1 MNDKSLRYE
10 IDSAFPHT
18 EMPASVTRQ
27 APRFI
32 ESREIDEDI
41 EEFRFLPVTVQTI
54 RAIHLYLPVLSV
66 EAMHWL
72 LPHYLRFC
80 ISEEGKCYSRKE
92 TASLL
97 CFLGPKPEHV
107 DDTRIILSSLMNE
120 QRICLIHFLAWCR
133 SDNFWA
139 DMLEY
144 IDSALILLGD
154 K

>member
-1 MNDKSLRYE
+1 MDDRSLLDE

-18 EMPASVTRQ
+18 KMPATVTRQ

-41 EEFRFLPVTVQTI
+41 EEFRFLPITVQAI

-80 ISEEGKCYSRKE
+80 ISEEGKRYSRKE

-97 CFLGPKPEHV
+97 CFLGPKPEDV

-139 DMLEY
+139 DMLDY
-144 IDSALILLGD
+144 IDNALILLGD

>member
-1 MNDKSLRYE
+1 MDDKSLLNE
-10 IDSAFPHT
+10 IDSAFPHA
-18 EMPASVTRQ
+18 EMPAKVTRQ

-41 EEFRFLPVTVQTI
+41 EEFRFRPVTVRTI

-72 LPHYLRFC
+72 LPHYLHFC
-80 ISEEGKCYSRKE
+80 VSEEGKRYSRKE

-97 CFLGPKPEHV
+97 CFLGPGPEYV
-107 DDTRIILSSLMNE
+107 DDTKIVLSSLTNE
-120 QRICLIHFLAWCR
+120 QRMCLIHFLDWCR
-133 SDNFWA
+133 NDNFWA
-139 DMLEY
+139 DMLVN
-144 IDSALILLGD
+144 IDSALLLLGD